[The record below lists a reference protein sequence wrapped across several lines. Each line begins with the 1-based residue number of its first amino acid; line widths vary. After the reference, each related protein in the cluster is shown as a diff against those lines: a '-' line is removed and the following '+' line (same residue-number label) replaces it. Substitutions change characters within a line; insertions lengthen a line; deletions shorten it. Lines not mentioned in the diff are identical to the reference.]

1 MFTMFCF
8 IRLNFQS
15 PDEVHVLK
23 NLLSDFFV
31 LFYIEIITGHS
42 FTLYIIHSFSFY
54 KRNETI
60 FFFTHYR
67 CTSNI
72 AVTSGIRTLGTYIH
86 ILKTK
91 INVHVHIFMG
101 KRIII
106 HSFKWSSFLLIFK
119 IF

>member
-8 IRLNFQS
+8 NRLNFQS
-15 PDEVHVLK
+15 PHAVHVLK

-31 LFYIEIITGHS
+31 LFYIEIITGNS

-72 AVTSGIRTLGTYIH
+72 AVTSGIRTLGTYIY

-91 INVHVHIFMG
+91 INVHIFMG